1 MRVQLTMPAVWEE
14 TLGATDFPLQER
26 QGYADN
32 RVEDSESVVCRK
44 TLQTHRLDGL
54 TRLMH

>member
-1 MRVQLTMPAVWEE
+1 MPAVWKEM
-14 TLGATDFPLQER
+14 LGAPDFLLQKR
-26 QGYADN
+26 RGYADN

-54 TRLMH
+54 NRLMH